1 MTHALLV
8 GPRGVGKS
16 TLIRRV
22 LEEMQV
28 PVSGF
33 FTRKEPNLAHPTLG
47 DPVYFYPMNKP
58 ERRGPARLLGYCKDH
73 CPQVYPDTF
82 HRLAP
87 QVAAMGGGQ
96 LLVMDEIGFME
107 TCSPPFCRA
116 VLARLEGS
124 VPVLAAVKDMKLP
137 FLDAVRS
144 HPNCTCFF
152 MTRENRDEL
161 YLQVLAFVRA
171 RLEEEKCR

>member
-22 LEEMQV
+22 LEELQV

-47 DPVYFYPMNKP
+47 APVYFYPMDEP

-73 CPQVYPDTF
+73 CTQTPSTGWPRRWRPWV
-82 HRLAP
+82 
-87 QVAAMGGGQ
+87 GG
-96 LLVMDEIGFME
+96 
-107 TCSPPFCRA
+107 S
-116 VLARLEGS
+116 
-124 VPVLAAVKDMKLP
+124 
-137 FLDAVRS
+137 
-144 HPNCTCFF
+144 
-152 MTRENRDEL
+152 
-161 YLQVLAFVRA
+161 YW
-171 RLEEEKCR
+171 

>member
-1 MTHALLV
+1 MTHALIV

-22 LEEMQV
+22 REELQV

-33 FTRKEPNLAHPTLG
+33 LTRKEPDLAHPTLG
-47 DPVYFYPMNKP
+47 APVYFYPLGEP
-58 ERRGPARLLGYCKDH
+58 EWRSPECLMGHCKDRR
-73 CPQVYPDTF
+73 PQVYPDTF

-107 TCSPPFCRA
+107 TCSPQFCRA
-116 VLARLEGS
+116 VLAHLEGN
-124 VPVLAAVKDMKLP
+124 VPVLAAVKDMELP

-152 MTRENRDEL
+152 MTRENREEL
-161 YLQVLAFVRA
+161 YLQVLDFVRA
-171 RLEEEKCR
+171 RLEEQKSR

>member
-47 DPVYFYPMNKP
+47 DPVYFYPMDEP

-107 TCSPPFCRA
+107 TCSPP
-116 VLARLEGS
+116 VLPGRPGTPGGKCSGFGGGQGHETALSGRCAK
-124 VPVLAAVKDMKLP
+124 PP
-137 FLDAVRS
+137 Q
-144 HPNCTCFF
+144 
-152 MTRENRDEL
+152 L
-161 YLQVLAFVRA
+161 YLLFHDPG
-171 RLEEEKCR
+171 KPG